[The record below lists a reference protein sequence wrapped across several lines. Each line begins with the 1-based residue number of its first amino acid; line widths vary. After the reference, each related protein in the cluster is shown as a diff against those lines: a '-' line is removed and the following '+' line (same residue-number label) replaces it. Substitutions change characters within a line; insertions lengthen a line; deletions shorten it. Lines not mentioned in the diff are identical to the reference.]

1 MALAANGRAA
11 PAAGRLCD
19 ILMAMPAISAAVPM
33 TIMTPMTTTR
43 TLSPRIGLD
52 RMSLSGL
59 WGGPRVEGADG
70 AHG

>member
-1 MALAANGRAA
+1 
-11 PAAGRLCD
+11 
-19 ILMAMPAISAAVPM
+19 M

-43 TLSPRIGLD
+43 ILSPRIGLD
-52 RMSLSGL
+52 RMPLSGL